1 MSKKIWGGRFRK
13 ENNEKVEMF
22 TSSLDVDKD
31 LYAYDIKGSIAHVEM
46 LSKKK
51 IISLTDK
58 RKILKALNQINQ
70 QIQKNKFNFKIEL
83 EDVHMNIENAITR
96 KIGSVGKKVHTA
108 RSRNDQVVTD
118 VKLYIKDKMGLLK
131 NNIISLEKNIIK
143 KSEKNINVILPFY
156 THLQSAQPILLSHY
170 LLAFFEMFIF
180 VTILIVGFAY
190 VWIKGDLDWVK
201 MKLKYGE
208 GRYSKLKVK

>member
-1 MSKKIWGGRFRK
+1 MSKKIWGGRFKK

-170 LLAFFEMFIF
+170 LLAF
-180 VTILIVGFAY
+180 
-190 VWIKGDLDWVK
+190 
-201 MKLKYGE
+201 LKCKKE
-208 GRYSKLKVK
+208 I